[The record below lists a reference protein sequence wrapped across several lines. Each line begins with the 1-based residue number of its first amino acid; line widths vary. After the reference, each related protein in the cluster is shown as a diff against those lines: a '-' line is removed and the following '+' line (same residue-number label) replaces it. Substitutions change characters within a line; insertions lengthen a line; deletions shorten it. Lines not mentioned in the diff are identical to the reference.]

1 MAYQHGWE
9 GGGDQKELTGEGTVN
24 LVFFW
29 QVAQEEQERIEREK
43 ARIQKQELPLH
54 LQQELMLRVPRWRF
68 VYFFIV
74 LNGGNAATFSVVA
87 C

>member
-1 MAYQHGWE
+1 M
-9 GGGDQKELTGEGTVN
+9 N

-54 LQQELMLRVPRWRF
+54 LQQELMLRVPR
-68 VYFFIV
+68 
-74 LNGGNAATFSVVA
+74 
-87 C
+87 